1 MNRILIVE
9 DDTLLLGA
17 LETFLKLHDFQVST
31 TDNVKDA
38 MGLIDS
44 FKPHLV
50 VCDLM
55 LSESSG
61 FTFLHWVRSRPDCDR
76 IAFIILTAQTEQ
88 KTVRVAMGSG
98 ADDYLTKPV
107 TSEDLLT
114 AIKSR
119 LARMPREVDVTA
131 KSDPRTLDSSD
142 SSTVASGDPAPTN
155 RWNLS
160 KRERESLKWLISG
173 KSNEEISKIMGIAVG
188 TLKRH
193 NFSIFSKLGVETR
206 TAAVV
211 AVLTNPTL
219 SRLLD
224 EIPDSDDNPEDESVA

>member
-1 MNRILIVE
+1 MKRILVVE

-17 LETFLKLHDFQVST
+17 LETVLKLNDFEVST
-31 TDNVKDA
+31 AINVEGA

-44 FKPHLV
+44 FKPDLV

-76 IAFIILTAQTEQ
+76 IAFIILTARAEQ
-88 KTVRVAMGSG
+88 KSVRIAMGSG

-119 LARMPREVDVTA
+119 LARVPRDLFGVAQSGQRSAVPSQVA
-131 KSDPRTLDSSD
+131 
-142 SSTVASGDPAPTN
+142 TVESEDTGVSN

-193 NFSIFSKLGVETR
+193 YFSTFSKLGVESR

-219 SRLLD
+219 VRLLD
-224 EIPDSDDNPEDESVA
+224 QVPEADEDPEDEAVE

>member
-1 MNRILIVE
+1 MKRILVVE
-9 DDTLLLGA
+9 DDVLLLGA
-17 LETFLKLHDFQVST
+17 LEAVLKLNDFEIST
-31 TDNVKDA
+31 ANSVEGA

-44 FKPHLV
+44 FKPDLII
-50 VCDLM
+50 CDLM
-55 LSESSG
+55 LSQSSG

-76 IAFIILTAQTEQ
+76 IAFIILTARTEQ
-88 KTVRVAMGSG
+88 KTVRVAMGNG

-119 LARMPREVDVTA
+119 LARVPRDLSATTQYGQRNAEPSQA
-131 KSDPRTLDSSD
+131 FQ
-142 SSTVASGDPAPTN
+142 VAPAELGASN

-193 NFSIFSKLGVETR
+193 YFSTFAKLGVESR

-219 SRLLD
+219 VRLLD
-224 EIPDSDDNPEDESVA
+224 EDPESETNPAVEVTE